1 MFWAGLEN
9 QQYCTEA
16 DNSEEPGENG
26 IKGRPWCVYPVS
38 LYSERT
44 LSCCP
49 DKPRQHI
56 KKQRHYFAN
65 IGPFSQSYGFSGSQV
80 WM

>member
-9 QQYCTEA
+9 QQYRTEA
-16 DNSEEPGENG
+16 ANSEEPGGNG
-26 IKGRPWCVYPVS
+26 IKGGPWCMYTVS

-49 DKPRQHI
+49 DKPRQHT

-65 IGPFSQSYGFSGSQV
+65 IGPFSQRYGFSSSQV